1 MKRHT
6 PLWISLASVC
16 GVLGVVGTVAW
27 ALSPLYGTQLNG
39 YFNVKTFDIVNK
51 KGDSG
56 EDTEY
61 YKSAYD
67 SDEALAED
75 ERKLCSNLEAEGAV
89 LLKNDNNTLP
99 LAKSTRFSMF
109 STSSVDPV
117 YGGTGSGQVNI
128 SEATTIRKA
137 LNEHFNPK
145 CTNTTLFNHYQN
157 DLGNYRRK
165 NAETTGGTIDQYLI
179 NEAPWNEVITP
190 EVKESFKNDYNDVAL
205 VFLSRSGGEGND
217 LPMTECRDGIGG
229 DYLHLSQNEM
239 DMLAGLKQFKEE
251 GVFKKIV
258 VLLNGSNMIQL
269 DFLTQDQYGIDAA
282 LWIGDP
288 GTTGMD
294 GVASILSGDVNP
306 SGKLSETFL
315 NNTKSSPA
323 AINFGLHSYTN
334 SSSSTGTGEYKT
346 SWTQYNTTSGTNE
359 CNENY
364 MVYQEGIY
372 IGYKYYETRYE
383 DFVLGQGNAGDYH
396 YLDDVAYPFG
406 YGLSYTEFSYSD
418 FKVEEK
424 GENFK
429 VSVKV
434 TNTGSVEGKN
444 AVDLYVQTPYTQYDI
459 DNSVEKASVQ
469 LAGFAKTDS
478 LKPKESQTVTID
490 VKKRD
495 IASYDSNKAKTYILD
510 EGDYYFSLGNGS
522 HEAINNILAYKGKDK
537 SSTAGKMTADGTKD
551 YVKVWHL
558 DHLDDETCST
568 SEETGYK
575 ITNQFDHA
583 DLNKYEGTK
592 DTQSI
597 EYLSRNDWTKTMP
610 KEANSLSINE
620 TMWKDGLNP
629 DTKARKAIVEKMKK
643 EHYSDITELPEMGTA
658 KGITA
663 VMFQKIDD
671 YSNEELW
678 NSYASQATFDEMHKL
693 MANGFHVT
701 QEVPSLGLPATAD
714 ENGPQG
720 YTKSLMS
727 GNSGMGYTS
736 EDIMASTR
744 NLELVANMGKDI
756 GEDCRRA
763 ATDKDNPKKTAG
775 LYGPACNIHRTPYCG
790 RNFEYYSEDSLLSSK
805 TVEPEVKAIQ
815 STGIYVFTKHFA
827 LNDQESGRY
836 GISTWANEQS
846 IREIYLRAFEGSIL
860 GGGAGVMT
868 SFNRIGVVWAGADY
882 NLMTNILRKEWG
894 MKGAAITDCSVFAGY
909 MDIAMGALAGQDLW
923 DGAGSAGTLKGYEKD
938 PVMVYKMQD
947 AIKHITY
954 SISHSIAM
962 NGISSTSTIVQITPW
977 WLAIEEALTF
987 GGFGL
992 AAVFVAVLF
1001 IERHLVLAANQ
1012 NNEKVSE

>member
-16 GVLGVVGTVAW
+16 GFLGIVGSVAW
-27 ALSPLYGTQLNG
+27 ALSPLYKTQLNG
-39 YFNVKTFDIVNK
+39 YFNVKTFDVV
-51 KGDSG
+51 DSKDD
-56 EDTEY
+56 ENVDKEY
-61 YKSAYD
+61 YKSAYKT
-67 SDEALAED
+67 DEELVED
-75 ERKLCSNLEAEGAV
+75 ERKLCSNLEKEGAV

-99 LAKSTRFSMF
+99 LAKSSRFSMF

-157 DLGNYRRK
+157 NLKDYRRK

-179 NEAPWNEVITP
+179 NEAPWAKVITP
-190 EVKESFKNDYNDVAL
+190 EVKESFQNDFNDVAL
-205 VFLSRSGGEGND
+205 VFLARSGGEGND
-217 LPMTECRDGIGG
+217 LPMTECKDGIGG

-239 DMLAGLKQFKEE
+239 DMLEGLKKFKEE

-269 DFLTQDQYGIDAA
+269 DFLTKDQYGIDAA

-294 GVASILSGDVNP
+294 GVASILAGDTNP

-323 AINFGLHSYTN
+323 AINFGLHAYKNSTN
-334 SSSSTGTGEYKT
+334 GTGEYKT
-346 SWTQYNTTSGTNE
+346 SWVQYNKASGTNE
-359 CNENY
+359 CNENF

-383 DFVLGQGNAGDYH
+383 DYVMGTGNAGDYH

-406 YGLSYTEFSYSD
+406 YGLSYTEFTYSD
-418 FKVEEK
+418 FKVEE
-424 GENFK
+424 EEMNFK
-429 VSVKV
+429 VTVKV
-434 TNTGSVEGKN
+434 TNKGSVEGKN
-444 AVDLYVQTPYTQYDI
+444 AVDLYVQTPYTEYDKENGI
-459 DNSVEKASVQ
+459 EKASVQ
-469 LAGFAKTDS
+469 LAGFAKTGS
-478 LKPKESQTVTID
+478 LKPNESQRVTID
-490 VKKRD
+490 VKKKD
-495 IASYDSNKAKTYILD
+495 IASYDANKAKTYILD
-510 EGDYYFSLGNGS
+510 EGDYYFALGNGS
-522 HEAINNILAYKGKDK
+522 HEAMNNILAFKGKTKDI
-537 SSTAGKMTADGTKD
+537 TLGKMTDDGNKD
-551 YVKVWHL
+551 YVRSWHL
-558 DHLDDETCST
+558 GKLDDVTCST
-568 SEETGYK
+568 SEQTGYK

-592 DTQSI
+592 DSQKI
-597 EYLSRNDWTKTMP
+597 EYLTRNNWTETMP
-610 KEANSLSINE
+610 KGNISLSINE
-620 TMWKDGLNP
+620 TMWKDGLDPNS
-629 DTKARKAIVEKMKK
+629 RKAIVEKMKK
-643 EHYSDITELPEMGTA
+643 EHYSDITELPEMGVA
-658 KGITA
+658 KGISA

-671 YSNEELW
+671 YSNKNLW
-678 NSYASQATFDEMHKL
+678 DSYASQATFEEMHNL

-744 NLELVANMGKDI
+744 NLDLVANMGKDI

-868 SFNRIGVVWAGADY
+868 SFNRIGVTWSGADY

-909 MDIAMGALAGQDLW
+909 MDIAMGTLAGQDLW

-938 PVMVYKMQD
+938 PAMVYKMQD
-947 AIKHITY
+947 AVKHITY

-962 NGISSTSTIVQITPW
+962 NGIGANSKIVYVTPW
-977 WLAIEEALTF
+977 WLVIEMAMTF
-987 GGFGL
+987 AGFGIAL
-992 AAVFVAVLF
+992 VALVLL
-1001 IERHLVLAANQ
+1001 IVERHLVKNG
-1012 NNEKVSE
+1012 K

>member
-16 GVLGVVGTVAW
+16 GFLGIVGSVAW
-27 ALSPLYGTQLNG
+27 ALSPLYRTQLNG
-39 YFNVKTFDIVNK
+39 YFNVKTFDVV
-51 KGDSG
+51 DSKDD
-56 EDTEY
+56 ENVDKEY
-61 YKSAYD
+61 YKSAYKT
-67 SDEALAED
+67 DEELVED
-75 ERKLCSNLEAEGAV
+75 ERKLCSNLEKEGAV

-157 DLGNYRRK
+157 NLKDYRRK

-179 NEAPWNEVITP
+179 NEAPWAKVMTP
-190 EVKESFKNDYNDVAL
+190 EVKESFKNDFNDVAL
-205 VFLSRSGGEGND
+205 VFLARSGGEGND
-217 LPMTECRDGIGG
+217 LPMTECKDGIGG
-229 DYLHLSQNEM
+229 DYLHLSKNEM
-239 DMLAGLKQFKEE
+239 DMLEGLKKFKEE

-269 DFLTQDQYGIDAA
+269 DFLTKDQYGIDAA

-294 GVASILSGDVNP
+294 GVAAILSGDTNP

-323 AINFGLHSYTN
+323 AINFGLHAYKNSTN
-334 SSSSTGTGEYKT
+334 GTGEYKT
-346 SWTQYNTTSGTNE
+346 SWTQYNKVSGTDE
-359 CNENY
+359 CNENF

-383 DFVLGQGNAGDYH
+383 DYVMETGNAGDYH

-406 YGLSYTEFSYSD
+406 YGLSYTEFGYSD
-418 FKVEEK
+418 FKVEEE
-424 GENFK
+424 GNNFK

-434 TNTGSVEGKN
+434 TNKGSVEGKN
-444 AVDLYVQTPYTQYDI
+444 AVDLYVQTPYTEYDKENGI
-459 DNSVEKASVQ
+459 EKASVQ
-469 LAGFAKTDS
+469 LAGFTKTDS
-478 LKPKESQTVTID
+478 LKPNDSQIVTIN
-490 VKKRD
+490 VKKSD
-495 IASYDSNKAKTYILD
+495 IASYDANKAKTYILD
-510 EGDYYFSLGNGS
+510 EGDYYFALGNGS
-522 HEAINNILAYKGKDK
+522 HEAMNNILAFKGKTKDA
-537 SSTAGKMTADGTKD
+537 TLGKMTDDGNKD
-551 YVKVWHL
+551 YVRSWHL
-558 DHLDDETCST
+558 SKFDDITCST
-568 SEETGYK
+568 SEQTGYK

-597 EYLSRNDWTKTMP
+597 EYLTRNNWTKTMP
-610 KEANSLSINE
+610 KGDINLSIND
-620 TMWKDGLNP
+620 TMWKDGLDPNG
-629 DTKARKAIVEKMKK
+629 RKAIVEKMKQ
-643 EHYSDITELPEMGTA
+643 EHYSDIKELPEIGVA

-678 NSYASQATFDEMHKL
+678 NSYASQATFEEMHNL

-744 NLELVANMGKDI
+744 NLDLVANMGKDI

-805 TVEPEVKAIQ
+805 TVEPEVRAIQ

-846 IREIYLRAFEGSIL
+846 IREIYLRAFEGSVL

-868 SFNRIGVVWAGADY
+868 SFNRIGVIWAGADY

-909 MDIAMGALAGQDLW
+909 MDIAMGTLAGQDLW

-938 PVMVYKMQD
+938 PAMVYKMQD
-947 AIKHITY
+947 AVKHITY

-962 NGISSTSTIVQITPW
+962 NGIGANSKIVYVTPW
-977 WLAIEEALTF
+977 WLVIEMVLTF
-987 GGFGL
+987 AGFGIAL
-992 AAVFVAVLF
+992 VSLVLLI
-1001 IERHLVLAANQ
+1001 IERHLV
-1012 NNEKVSE
+1012 KSGK

>member
-16 GVLGVVGTVAW
+16 GFLGIVGSVAW
-27 ALSPLYGTQLNG
+27 ALSPLYRTQLNG
-39 YFNVKTFDIVNK
+39 YFNVKTFDIV
-51 KGDSG
+51 DSKDD
-56 EDTEY
+56 ENVDKEY
-61 YKSAYD
+61 YKSAYKT
-67 SDEALAED
+67 DEELIED
-75 ERKLCSNLEAEGAV
+75 ERKLCSNLEKEGAV

-157 DLGNYRRK
+157 NLKDYRRK

-179 NEAPWNEVITP
+179 NEAPWAKVITP
-190 EVKESFKNDYNDVAL
+190 EVKESFQNDFNDVAL
-205 VFLSRSGGEGND
+205 VFLARSGGEGND
-217 LPMTECRDGIGG
+217 LPMTECKDGIGG

-239 DMLAGLKQFKEE
+239 DMLEGLKKFKDE

-269 DFLTQDQYGIDAA
+269 DFLTKDQYGIDAA

-294 GVASILSGDVNP
+294 GVASILAGDTNP

-323 AINFGLHSYTN
+323 AINFGLHAYKNSTN
-334 SSSSTGTGEYKT
+334 GTGEYKT
-346 SWTQYNTTSGTNE
+346 SWTQYNKASGTNE
-359 CNENY
+359 CNENF

-383 DFVLGQGNAGDYH
+383 DYVMGTGNAGDYH
-396 YLDDVAYPFG
+396 YLDNVAYPFG
-406 YGLSYTEFSYSD
+406 YGLSYTEFTYSD
-418 FKVEEK
+418 FKVEEEEK
-424 GENFK
+424 NFK
-429 VSVKV
+429 VTVKV
-434 TNTGSVEGKN
+434 TNKGSVEGKN
-444 AVDLYVQTPYTQYDI
+444 AVDLYVQTPYTEYDKENGI
-459 DNSVEKASVQ
+459 EKASVQ
-469 LAGFAKTDS
+469 LAGFAKTGS
-478 LKPKESQTVTID
+478 LKPNESQKVTID
-490 VKKRD
+490 VKKKD
-495 IASYDSNKAKTYILD
+495 IASYDANKAKTYILD
-510 EGDYYFSLGNGS
+510 EGDYYFALGNGS
-522 HEAINNILAYKGKDK
+522 HEAMNNILAFKGKTKDI
-537 SSTAGKMTADGTKD
+537 TLGKMTDDGNKD
-551 YVKVWHL
+551 YVRSWHL
-558 DHLDDETCST
+558 SKFDDVTCST
-568 SEETGYK
+568 SEQTGYK

-597 EYLSRNDWTKTMP
+597 EYLTRSNWTKTMP
-610 KEANSLSINE
+610 KGDIALSIND
-620 TMWKDGLNP
+620 TMWKDGLDPNG
-629 DTKARKAIVEKMKK
+629 RKAIVEKMKK
-643 EHYSDITELPEMGTA
+643 EHYSDITELPEMGVA
-658 KGITA
+658 KGISA

-671 YSNEELW
+671 YSNKELW
-678 NSYASQATFDEMHKL
+678 DSYASQATFEEMHNL

-744 NLELVANMGKDI
+744 NLDLVANMGKDI

-805 TVEPEVKAIQ
+805 TVEPEVRAIQ

-868 SFNRIGVVWAGADY
+868 SFNRIGVIWAGADY

-909 MDIAMGALAGQDLW
+909 MDIAMGTLAGQDLW

-938 PVMVYKMQD
+938 PAMVYKMQD
-947 AIKHITY
+947 AVKHITY

-962 NGISSTSTIVQITPW
+962 NGIGANSKIVYVTPW
-977 WLAIEEALTF
+977 WLVIEITLTF
-987 GGFGL
+987 AGFGIAL
-992 AAVFVAVLF
+992 VALVLL
-1001 IERHLVLAANQ
+1001 IVERHMV
-1012 NNEKVSE
+1012 KSGK